1 MINTK
6 HGIVFKKIIVSI
18 VLICASLYSQAQA
31 PVFSVKLIIDIN
43 GGGLDNV
50 WITITKGGATYRTI
64 NPNGKSKYMVD
75 FELGSE
81 YLITVTKPGFITKSV
96 IVDSHVPNGRESQ
109 EFNKFDARI
118 ELNKQPEDQEITYTQ
133 PVGKIGYSYTSTDF
147 DFDTQYIAQ
156 AKEMQK
162 KAEANPKPKPKPEQ
176 PKPIVKETPK
186 PETPKEVSKPIPV
199 EVKQPEYKPEPV
211 KPKPVIKEPEIPQKP
226 IVKNKEERVIQ
237 KDRLKITIIIV
248 TIDSTPYEYKKEEYA
263 WGGTYFYKDGK
274 NITEGTFEKE
284 TQ

>member
-1 MINTK
+1 MAKTEHKSIL
-6 HGIVFKKIIVSI
+6 KKFIVSI
-18 VLICASLYSQAQA
+18 LFVFLAFYSQAQT
-31 PVFSVKLIIDIN
+31 PVFTVKLIIDIN

-75 FELGSE
+75 FELGAE

-96 IVDSHVPNGRESQ
+96 IVDTHIPNGRESQ

-133 PVGKIGYSYTSTDF
+133 PVGKIGYSYTQTDF

-162 KAEANPKPKPKPEQ
+162 KAEANPKPKPKVEP
-176 PKPIVKETPK
+176 PPP
-186 PETPKEVSKPIPV
+186 PVSKPIPV

-211 KPKPVIKEPEIPQKP
+211 KPKPVVKEPEIPQKP
-226 IVKNKEERVIQ
+226 IVKNKEEKVIQ

-248 TIDSTPYEYKKEEYA
+248 TINETPYEYKKEEYA
-263 WGGTYFYKDGK
+263 WGGVYFYKDGR
-274 NITEGTFEKE
+274 NITENTFDKE
-284 TQ
+284 TE